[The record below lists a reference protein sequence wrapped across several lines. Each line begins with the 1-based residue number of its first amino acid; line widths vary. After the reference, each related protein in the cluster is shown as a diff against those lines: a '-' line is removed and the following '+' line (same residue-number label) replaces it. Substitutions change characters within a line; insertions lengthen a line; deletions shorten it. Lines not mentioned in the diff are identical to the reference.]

1 MTTPPQRSSGRPS
14 APPGG
19 GKRRLPMEPQ
29 TREHQPSPWGKRLV
43 RLVAVRVGD
52 GVRGLYEAPRGV
64 FSPGTTVLV
73 RGPGAASTGVVLG
86 HATLVLDPPR
96 IDGVIAGI
104 ATEGDAKRE
113 AKLRAREQVVARIGR
128 TVVRDLDLPAKVV
141 RAEADAGGNHFS
153 LLLCTDQRLDFRTI
167 LRTLGQRTR
176 ERVELKV
183 IGDRDAAK
191 LIGGVGPCGLQLC
204 CSTFLE
210 NFAPV
215 GMRMAREQG
224 LALNPERVNGVCGR
238 LLCCLVYE
246 DAAYRAARAA
256 VPKLGDVRTLEGEA
270 FTVTGVDVLEG
281 RVQLR
286 SSQGVVRTVT
296 VEALPAAAQRPEGSE
311 VTEPSAKSPR

>member
-29 TREHQPSPWGKRLV
+29 TREREPSPWGKRLV
-43 RLVAVRVGD
+43 RLVAVRVGE
-52 GVRGLYEAPRGV
+52 GMRGLYEAPRGV
-64 FSPGTTVLV
+64 FAPGTPVVL
-73 RGPGAASTGVVLG
+73 RGPGPYGTGVVLA

-96 IDGVIAGI
+96 VDGVIASI
-104 ATEGDAKRE
+104 ATEGDTKRE
-113 AKLRAREQVVARIGR
+113 AKLRAREQVIARIGR

-141 RAEADAGGNHFS
+141 RAEADASGNHFS
-153 LLLCTDQRLDFRTI
+153 LLLCTDQRLDFRTV

-215 GMRMAREQG
+215 GMRMEREQG

-256 VPKLGDVRTLEGEA
+256 IPRLGDKRIVEGLPGE
-270 FTVTGVDVLEG
+270 VIGVDALAGTIKVRLESGEERVVNASEATVRESLPPTG
-281 RVQLR
+281 R
-286 SSQGVVRTVT
+286 
-296 VEALPAAAQRPEGSE
+296 
-311 VTEPSAKSPR
+311 

>member
-1 MTTPPQRSSGRPS
+1 MD
-14 APPGG
+14 
-19 GKRRLPMEPQ
+19 PQ
-29 TREHQPSPWGKRLV
+29 TREREPSSWGTRLV
-43 RLVAVRVGD
+43 RLVPVRHGD
-52 GVRGLYEAPRGV
+52 GTRGLYDAPRGV
-64 FSPGTTVLV
+64 FAPGTLVVL
-73 RGPGAASTGVVLG
+73 RGPGAASTGVVLA
-86 HATLVLDPPR
+86 HATLALDPAR
-96 IDGVIAGI
+96 IDGAIAGI
-104 ATEGDAKRE
+104 ATESDAKRE

-128 TVVRDLDLPAKVV
+128 GVVRDLELPAKVV
-141 RAEADAGGNHFS
+141 RAEAEEGGARFS
-153 LLLCTDQRLDFRTI
+153 LLLCTDQRLDFRTV

-256 VPKLGDVRTLEGEA
+256 IPRLGDPRVVEGIPCE
-270 FTVTGVDVLEG
+270 VIGVDALAGTVKVRLESGEERVVNASEATG
-281 RVQLR
+281 RE
-286 SSQGVVRTVT
+286 S
-296 VEALPAAAQRPEGSE
+296 LPPAER
-311 VTEPSAKSPR
+311 